1 MAVKPYN
8 INPGTRGVNG
18 FALQAETTCV
28 QVQFDANV
36 EATYTVPGTLPLGQ
50 IGMIGQI
57 EPGSNPNNQPTA
69 HNKYIAVFRYGKKVA
84 ADVVVAVNATAAL
97 PTTNAF
103 AANTGELFPEAYNVK
118 AGDVIHA
125 ISDTNDMTMSIA
137 IYHIVE

>member
-1 MAVKPYN
+1 MAIKPYN

-18 FALQAETTCV
+18 FALQAETSCV
-28 QVQFDANV
+28 AVQFDANV
-36 EATYTVPGTLPLGQ
+36 EATYTIPGSLPLGQ

-57 EPGSNPNNQPTA
+57 EPVGNAGQGPTA
-69 HNKYIAVFRYGKKVA
+69 HNKYIAVFRYGKKTA
-84 ADVVVAVNATAAL
+84 GDVVVAVNATAAL

-125 ISDTNDMTMSIA
+125 ICDTNDVTMSISL
-137 IYHIVE
+137 YHIVE